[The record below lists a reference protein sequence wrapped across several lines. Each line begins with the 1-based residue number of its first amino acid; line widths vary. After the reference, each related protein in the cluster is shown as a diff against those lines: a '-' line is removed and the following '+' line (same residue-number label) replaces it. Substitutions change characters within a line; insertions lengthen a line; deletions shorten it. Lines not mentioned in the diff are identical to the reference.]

1 MFPLQ
6 KVDIGVIQ
14 MPNNSVQIPQG
25 EELIRVEMTV
35 KEALALTGTKFNQ
48 NHKLETDAIKK
59 VKQSLEDKLLT
70 PNH

>member
-1 MFPLQ
+1 M
-6 KVDIGVIQ
+6 K
-14 MPNNSVQIPQG
+14 MSNNFVQIPQG
-25 EELIRVEMTV
+25 EEIIRIEMTV

-70 PNH
+70 PH

>member
-1 MFPLQ
+1 MA
-6 KVDIGVIQ
+6 
-14 MPNNSVQIPQG
+14 NNSVQIPQG